1 MIEIIDLHKSFNG
14 NPVLRGVDLQIH
26 KGEAHV
32 IIGRSGCGKSV
43 LLKHIIGLLRPD
55 KGDVVVDGIALS
67 RLKRRDMYRVRKK
80 IGMLFQNSAL
90 FDSMTVE
97 DNIALGVREHRMFPD
112 AEVRRRVAE
121 LLEMVGLPGI
131 QRMFPSELSGGMR
144 KRVALARALMMEP
157 EYVLYDEP
165 TTGLDPIMADSI
177 NELMIRIN
185 EAMGVTSVVVT
196 HDMASAYKVGD
207 KMSMLEEGKV
217 IFTGTPEEI
226 QASDNP
232 IIQQFIRGS
241 QSPDLSESVLQKA
254 R

>member
-14 NPVLRGVDLQIH
+14 HPVLRGVNLQIH

-55 KGDVVVDGIALS
+55 KGDVVVDGLTLS
-67 RLKRRDMYRVRKK
+67 RLKRREMYRVRRK

-97 DNIALGVREHRMFPD
+97 ENIALGVREHRMFPE
-112 AEVRRRVAE
+112 AEIRDRVAE

-131 QRMFPSELSGGMR
+131 QHMHPAELSGGMR
-144 KRVALARALMMEP
+144 KRVALARALMMQP

-241 QSPDLSESVLQKA
+241 QAAQPSHSS
-254 R
+254 

>member
-14 NPVLRGVDLQIH
+14 HPVLRGVNLQIH

-55 KGDVVVDGIALS
+55 KGDVVVDGLVLS
-67 RLKRRDMYRVRKK
+67 RLKRREMYRVRRK

-97 DNIALGVREHRMFPD
+97 ENIALGVREHRMFPE
-112 AEVRRRVAE
+112 AEIRDRVAE

-131 QRMFPSELSGGMR
+131 QHMYPAELSGGMR
-144 KRVALARALMMEP
+144 KRVALARALMMQP

-241 QSPDLSESVLQKA
+241 QAAQPSHSS
-254 R
+254 

>member
-14 NPVLRGVDLQIH
+14 HPVLRGVNLQIH

-55 KGDVVVDGIALS
+55 KGDVVVDGLALS
-67 RLKRRDMYRVRKK
+67 RLKRREMYRVRRK

-97 DNIALGVREHRMFPD
+97 ENIALGVREHRMFPE
-112 AEVRRRVAE
+112 AEIRDRVAE

-131 QRMFPSELSGGMR
+131 QHMYPAELSGGMR
-144 KRVALARALMMEP
+144 KRVALARALMMQP

-241 QSPDLSESVLQKA
+241 QAAQPSHST
-254 R
+254 

>member
-14 NPVLRGVDLQIH
+14 HPVLRGVNLQIH

-55 KGDVVVDGIALS
+55 KGDVVVDGLTLS
-67 RLKRRDMYRVRKK
+67 RLKRREMYRVRRK

-97 DNIALGVREHRMFPD
+97 ENIALGVREHRMFPE
-112 AEVRRRVAE
+112 AEIRDRVAE

-131 QRMFPSELSGGMR
+131 QHMYPAELSGGMR
-144 KRVALARALMMEP
+144 KRVALARALMMQP

-241 QSPDLSESVLQKA
+241 QAAQPSHSS
-254 R
+254 

>member
-14 NPVLRGVDLQIH
+14 HPVLRGVNLQIH

-55 KGDVVVDGIALS
+55 KGDVVVDGLTLS
-67 RLKRRDMYRVRKK
+67 RLKRREMYRVRRK

-97 DNIALGVREHRMFPD
+97 ENIALGVREHRMFPE
-112 AEVRRRVAE
+112 AEIRDRVAE
-121 LLEMVGLPGI
+121 LLKMVGLPGI
-131 QRMFPSELSGGMR
+131 QHMYPAELSGGMR
-144 KRVALARALMMEP
+144 KRVALARALMMQP

-241 QSPDLSESVLQKA
+241 QAAQPSHSS
-254 R
+254 

>member
-14 NPVLRGVDLQIH
+14 HPVLRGVNLQIH

-55 KGDVVVDGIALS
+55 KGDVVVDGLALS
-67 RLKRRDMYRVRKK
+67 RLKRREMYRVRRK

-97 DNIALGVREHRMFPD
+97 ENIALGVREHRMFPE
-112 AEVRRRVAE
+112 AEIRDRVAE

-131 QRMFPSELSGGMR
+131 QHMYPAELSGGMR
-144 KRVALARALMMEP
+144 KRVALARALMMQP

-226 QASDNP
+226 QAGDNP

-241 QSPDLSESVLQKA
+241 QAAQPSHSTQKIG
-254 R
+254 